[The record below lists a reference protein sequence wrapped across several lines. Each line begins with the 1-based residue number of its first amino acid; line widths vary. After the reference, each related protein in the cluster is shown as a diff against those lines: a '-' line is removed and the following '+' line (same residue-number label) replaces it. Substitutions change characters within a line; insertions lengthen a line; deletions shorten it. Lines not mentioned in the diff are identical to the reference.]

1 MKKKHK
7 TKTISKR
14 RRRDPHADREA
25 SRYEKPIA
33 SREYILE
40 VITAADRPLKRGSLM
55 ELLKIDSEEGAE
67 ALRRRLG
74 AMVRD
79 GQLVRNRRDC
89 YALADQFDLV
99 QGRVIGHRD
108 GFGFLVT
115 DDEGDDVYLSARQ
128 MHALFVKATWSIS

>member
-7 TKTISKR
+7 AKSISKR

-40 VITAADRPLKRGSLM
+40 VITAADRPLKHGSLM

-89 YALADQFDLV
+89 FALADQFDLV
-99 QGRVIGHRD
+99 
-108 GFGFLVT
+108 
-115 DDEGDDVYLSARQ
+115 
-128 MHALFVKATWSIS
+128 